1 MHIDVL
7 PRELLL
13 FVRQVGR
20 KLTLAVICFV
30 LSMAS
35 SVADE
40 RIKDGCVIGESA
52 IVHGRSESQAVADM
66 RRYAQLYVS
75 NFQRY
80 RKTERSVRA
89 QINALLELEQ
99 WTQAD
104 IVMFTKQQ
112 RELLYLSIGMQLATG
127 RITADE
133 LSGYAGSVRQRIADI
148 EIELGCDLMP
158 AS

>member
-1 MHIDVL
+1 
-7 PRELLL
+7 
-13 FVRQVGR
+13 VRGWPILVVACFA
-20 KLTLAVICFV
+20 LAMI
-30 LSMAS
+30 AA
-35 SVADE
+35 VADE

-52 IVHGRSESQAVADM
+52 MAHGRSEPQAIADIQ
-66 RRYAQLYVS
+66 RYGQLYVS

-112 RELLYLSIGMQLATG
+112 RELLYLSIGMQLANG

-133 LSGYAGSVRQRIADI
+133 LPEYARSVRQRVADI
-148 EIELGCDLMP
+148 EIELGCDLMLG
-158 AS
+158 S